1 MTVEIIRNTLAIV
14 VRNEGEFGTFFVR
27 QGKRKDRSGDVY
39 YCELTIQSSF
49 GNVGHYWH
57 CMATPAPIFF
67 TQAHKEYLLGKLFGD
82 QSRVFD
88 ASATKK
94 ELCLI
99 LFRERR
105 QGHINQTRA
114 RNVYEALRGLGECS
128 ELSDFCDDF
137 AKHGVLMAW
146 CWLSDIPF
154 QYKLSP
160 QAEGLWKKLWPE
172 FIQALNEEALR
183 PRDIVS

>member
-49 GNVGHYWH
+49 GNVGYYWH
-57 CMATPAPIFF
+57 CMGTPTPIFL

-82 QSRVFD
+82 RSHVFD
-88 ASATKK
+88 APATEK
-94 ELCLI
+94 ELRL
-99 LFRERR
+99 LLLRGR
-105 QGHINQTRA
+105 QRGYVTRA
-114 RNVYEALRGLGECS
+114 QARDLYEAIQDLGLYDD
-128 ELSDFCDDF
+128 LSCFCDVY
-137 AKHGVLMAW
+137 AEYANLMAW
-146 CWLSDIPF
+146 CSIADVPF
-154 QYKLSP
+154 RYKLSP
-160 QAEGLWKKLWPE
+160 QAAGLWEKLWPE